1 MLRSELRDEI
11 YSQICKQLT
20 NNPSKSSHARGWIL
34 LSLCVGCFAPTAR
47 FDKYLRQFIKRGPPG
62 YAPFCDER
70 LRRTGMNGSRSQPP
84 SWLELQTTKTKQ
96 PISLQIT
103 LMDGNTRSLLA
114 DSASTARELC
124 SQLAEKI
131 GLKDQFGFS
140 LYIALYDK
148 VSSLGGGSDHVMD
161 AVSQCEQYAKEKGVT
176 EARAAWRLFYRKEI
190 FSPWHDVREDAKSTS
205 LIYQQC
211 VRGLKHGEYRCDKAE
226 DLAMLTAQQFYVEQ
240 GADSRTDL
248 LLAKLPQYLP
258 GLVITADKPLQHWHN
273 LVTQALDKVCP
284 HYSLIPTLLTP
295 DHSELLRQGA
305 RGQHQGE
312 GGRGQ
317 LCQVQMAAAF
327 LQILRGG
334 EDSWP

>member
-1 MLRSELRDEI
+1 
-11 YSQICKQLT
+11 
-20 NNPSKSSHARGWIL
+20 
-34 LSLCVGCFAPTAR
+34 
-47 FDKYLRQFIKRGPPG
+47 
-62 YAPFCDER
+62 
-70 LRRTGMNGSRSQPP
+70 
-84 SWLELQTTKTKQ
+84 
-96 PISLQIT
+96 
-103 LMDGNTRSLLA
+103 
-114 DSASTARELC
+114 
-124 SQLAEKI
+124 
-131 GLKDQFGFS
+131 
-140 LYIALYDK
+140 
-148 VSSLGGGSDHVMD
+148 MD

-334 EDSWP
+334 EDRWP

>member
-1 MLRSELRDEI
+1 
-11 YSQICKQLT
+11 
-20 NNPSKSSHARGWIL
+20 
-34 LSLCVGCFAPTAR
+34 
-47 FDKYLRQFIKRGPPG
+47 
-62 YAPFCDER
+62 
-70 LRRTGMNGSRSQPP
+70 MNGSRSQPP
-84 SWLELQTTKTKQ
+84 SWLELQTTRTKQ
-96 PISLQIT
+96 PISLEIT

-148 VSSLGGGSDHVMD
+148 VSSLGGGADHVMD

-190 FSPWHDVREDAKSTS
+190 FSPWHDVMEDAKSTS

-226 DLAMLTAQQFYVEQ
+226 DLAMLMAQQFYVEQ
-240 GADSRTDL
+240 GADSRTEL

-284 HYSLIPTLLTP
+284 HSSLIPTLLTP

-327 LQILRGG
+327 LQIL
-334 EDSWP
+334 